1 MAKKANKPK
10 GQPTGTALRY
20 KEVRIRKS
28 HLVKEY
34 LDPSCHLTLIDHY
47 MQDNGVNC
55 VFLQNEGCI
64 FNAENPRV
72 TPGSAY
78 YLPVNELS

>member
-10 GQPTGTALRY
+10 GQ
-20 KEVRIRKS
+20 
-28 HLVKEY
+28 
-34 LDPSCHLTLIDHY
+34 LTIDQS
-47 MQDNGVNC
+47 MQDNGVNR
-55 VFLQNEGCI
+55 VFFQNEGCI
-64 FNAENPRV
+64 FNAEKPRV